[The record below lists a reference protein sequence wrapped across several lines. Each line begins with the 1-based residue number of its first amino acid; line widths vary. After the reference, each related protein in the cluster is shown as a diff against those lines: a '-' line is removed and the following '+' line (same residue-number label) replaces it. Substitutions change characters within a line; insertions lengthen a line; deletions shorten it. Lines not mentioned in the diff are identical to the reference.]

1 MIDWK
6 AIERERKR
14 LRRLSILYGF
24 LAVLFKAFVEMYSF
38 FFWVFVFLP
47 LLAKIFLKKDTWAW
61 YWYLIFVFVFLFQG
75 FLYVIF
81 SAVEEDIY
89 KRWRAY
95 YFRHALLPFI
105 KSNLPDFRYKYRKFF
120 SRDEF
125 LASYLFH
132 DSPFPE
138 VYTGRDYLKGS
149 YKGKPLE
156 CSWVSCGY
164 YTTDEDGNSVYV
176 DIFRGLILKLNF
188 HKSLDGAVLLYSD
201 GPFSLKGFNRYR
213 LDSEEFNRS
222 FHVYSDSEF
231 NAFYVLDHAFM
242 ERLVKFKKAYPKVR
256 FSFVKNTLYIAL
268 PDFYLF
274 YIPSI
279 DQSVLKIEKE
289 YKQNLSLFF
298 SLLDALEIERL
309 KAIKCS

>member
-14 LRRLSILYGF
+14 LKRLAILYDFLGGVLGF
-24 LAVLFKAFVEMYSF
+24 ASVIYFGYLFLYFFREDRSWTWFALHSF
-38 FFWVFVFLP
+38 FVGAIRGLSSSFFE
-47 LLAKIFLKKDTWAW
+47 
-61 YWYLIFVFVFLFQG
+61 
-75 FLYVIF
+75 
-81 SAVEEDIY
+81 AVNATHR
-89 KRWRAY
+89 RWRAY

-105 KSNLPDFRYKYRKFF
+105 KSNLPGFRYKYRKFF
-120 SRDEF
+120 NRDEF

-138 VYTGRDYLKGS
+138 VYTGGDYLKGS

-164 YTTDEDGNSVYV
+164 YDTDSDGNSVYV
-176 DIFRGLILKLNF
+176 SIFRGLILKLSF
-188 HKSLDGAVLLYSD
+188 HKSLDGAVLLYPD

-231 NAFYVLDHAFM
+231 TAFYVLDHALM

-256 FSFVKNTLYIAL
+256 FSFVKNTLHIAL

-279 DQSVLKIEKE
+279 ELKIP
-289 YKQNLSLFF
+289 
-298 SLLDALEIERL
+298 
-309 KAIKCS
+309 